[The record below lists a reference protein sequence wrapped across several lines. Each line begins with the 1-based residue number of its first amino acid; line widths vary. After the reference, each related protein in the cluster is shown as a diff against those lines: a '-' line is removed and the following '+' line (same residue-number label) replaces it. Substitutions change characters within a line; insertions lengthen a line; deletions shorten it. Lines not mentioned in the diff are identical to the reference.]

1 MVSLPGISL
10 LFLFFSDSFPFRLI
24 HYMLPHSPFSC
35 LFSPL
40 FLYVLFSLTVLV
52 TVAWE
57 RVNGEFHTSF
67 LIFCL
72 EIGHTPCP
80 HTSTDTANHR
90 SIPNF
95 KMDVLLDERDQEKRV
110 PGEEDT
116 RCLFRSCLVHIWV
129 LNSPSVLKIYK
140 YVFPIHQKA
149 YSKLH
154 FPSLLWLLGS
164 SKSDVLS
171 TPSNFT
177 GTYGMKIMC

>member
-10 LFLFFSDSFPFRLI
+10 LFLFFSDSFPFCLI
-24 HYMLPHSPFSC
+24 HYMLPNSPFSC

-95 KMDVLLDERDQEKRV
+95 KMDVLLDERG
-110 PGEEDT
+110 PGEEGARWGGHQVSLPELSGTHLGPQLSLSPEDLQIRISRPSESLQQIT
-116 RCLFRSCLVHIWV
+116 LPFFALAAGKLKVRCAVH
-129 LNSPSVLKIYK
+129 P
-140 YVFPIHQKA
+140 
-149 YSKLH
+149 
-154 FPSLLWLLGS
+154 
-164 SKSDVLS
+164 
-171 TPSNFT
+171 
-177 GTYGMKIMC
+177 